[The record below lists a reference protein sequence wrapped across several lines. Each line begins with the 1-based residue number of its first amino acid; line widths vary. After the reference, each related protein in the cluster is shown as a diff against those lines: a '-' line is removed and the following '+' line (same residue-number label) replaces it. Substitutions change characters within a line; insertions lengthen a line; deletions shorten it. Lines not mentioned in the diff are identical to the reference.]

1 MWFVLHPSCKILNR
15 YATEKQEKKILKN
28 KNDEDKVAETTTE
41 GESEEA
47 TEQPNKSKE
56 NRKRNATINE
66 RDTHTQRQRDGG
78 RRRMRRRERNLR
90 CKEKQNLPNRAC
102 RISLYIPP
110 RDRLPGGPSRKDG
123 CPKTNIFPRKLPKYR

>member
-28 KNDEDKVAETTTE
+28 KNDEDKVAEITTE

-66 RDTHTQRQRDGG
+66 RDTHTHTETERWRKKKNAPEREKSSLQRKTKPSQQG
-78 RRRMRRRERNLR
+78 M
-90 CKEKQNLPNRAC
+90 QNFFIHTSP
-102 RISLYIPP
+102 
-110 RDRLPGGPSRKDG
+110 
-123 CPKTNIFPRKLPKYR
+123 